1 MKYGFLALFLLL
13 GSLLEAGYVNTELL
27 YSNDFNSRESLKGW
41 RYNPEKNFQP
51 RGGVGGAKGALVF
64 KTNSNDDTDWLTI
77 LLDPKKITGLIRV
90 EATVRG
96 KDLKPG
102 GKPYFG
108 TKVMLRY
115 KHTDGADRYPEPV
128 HDFGSYNWK
137 KVEMVV
143 DLPANNP
150 ELELYLGIQG
160 APGEF
165 RVDNVKIYRCVES
178 DEEIVAVKPGVNLE
192 AAKIP
197 RGPGKGTRY
206 RGVMSGGD
214 LSPEAFRV
222 LADWNVNLL
231 RYQLNADLPEKRDV
245 STPEKYLAWIDD
257 EIKKIDSILPLCK
270 EHGIKLIIDL
280 HRGPGTQVTEV
291 AANVLTGDTNLETL
305 DAAWKR
311 LAGHFKGNPL
321 LYGYDLLNEPVNNGA
336 TLTSSSWQQIAER
349 LVKVIRAIDPE
360 TPIIVEPSAAI
371 DYFEGLTPIK
381 AKNIIYSPHFY
392 QPFSYS
398 HQGVFT
404 QWVKWSYPGV
414 IDGTYWDKDQLRV
427 AMKSTIEF
435 QRKHNVPIF
444 VGEFSAIAWAKG
456 GDQYIADTI
465 ELMEEYGWDWTYH
478 AFREWHGWS
487 VEYESE
493 KPHEFT
499 ASADNPR
506 KRVLLEALKRNRK

>member
-1 MKYGFLALFLLL
+1 MKSVFLAWFFLLASSL
-13 GSLLEAGYVNTELL
+13 GAGYVNTELL
-27 YSNDFNSRESLKGW
+27 YSNDFNSPESLKGW
-41 RYNPEKNFQP
+41 RVKPEKNFQP
-51 RGGVGGAKGALVF
+51 RGGVDGKGALVF
-64 KTNSNDDTDWLTI
+64 KTSGDDTDWLTS
-77 LLDPKKITGLIRV
+77 LLDPNTIKGLIRV
-90 EATVRG
+90 EATIRG

-102 GKPYFG
+102 GKSYFG

-115 KHTDGADRYPEPV
+115 KTGSVSFYPEPV
-128 HDFGSYNWK
+128 RSFGSYDWK
-137 KVEMVV
+137 KVELLV
-143 DLPANNP
+143 DLPANTS
-150 ELELYLGIQG
+150 EVELYLGLQG

-165 RVDNVKIYRCVES
+165 RVDNVKIYRCIES
-178 DEEIVAVKPGVNLE
+178 NDETAAVKPGVNLE

-214 LSPEAFRV
+214 LSPEAFRE
-222 LADWNVNLL
+222 LAAWNVNLL
-231 RYQLNADLPEKRDV
+231 RYQLGPGKRDV

-257 EIKKIDSILPLCK
+257 EIKKIDTILPLCK
-270 EHGIKLIIDL
+270 EHGIKLIVDL

-291 AANVLTGDTNLETL
+291 SSNVLSGDTNLGTL
-305 DAAWKR
+305 DETWKR

-321 LYGYDLLNEPVNNGA
+321 IYGYDLLNEPVNTGQS
-336 TLTSSSWQQIAER
+336 LTAVSWQQIAER
-349 LVKVIRAIDPE
+349 LVNVIRAIDPE
-360 TPIIVEPSAAI
+360 TPIIVEPFAAI

-404 QWVKWSYPGV
+404 KWLKWSYPGV

-435 QRKHNVPIF
+435 QRKYNVPIF
-444 VGEFSAIAWAKG
+444 VGEFSAIAWARG
-456 GDQYIADTI
+456 GDRYLADTI

-478 AFREWHGWS
+478 AFREWAGWS
-487 VEYESE
+487 VEFESAE
-493 KPHEFT
+493 PHQYT
-499 ASADNPR
+499 PSIDNPR
-506 KRVLLEALKRNRK
+506 KRVLLEGLQKNRK